1 MTTTVL
7 AAGSLRKALP
17 AMAEAAGL
25 KLDIRFGPAGLLRA
39 RIEEGL
45 RPSLFLSANMRHV
58 RAVSRLGDYG
68 EAIPFLENRVCLFG
82 RAELLADGDALRA
95 MLDPDGR
102 LGMSTPGADPGGDYA
117 LMVFDR
123 AETIRPGSRAMLRD
137 RARSLVGGDL
147 PGHHASTGSPVV
159 DLFRTGKVDLF
170 LGYRTTAL
178 DVTARHPGLTIL
190 DLPPELAVRPLYG
203 AAARATDEAR
213 SALVALLSATARQAA
228 EDCGFTPLPSP
239 AR

>member
-1 MTTTVL
+1 MTVIVL

-25 KLDIRFGPAGLLRA
+25 ELDVHFGPAGLLRA
-39 RIEEGL
+39 RIEDGL
-45 RPSLFLSANMRHV
+45 RPDLFLSASMRHA
-58 RAVSRLGDYG
+58 RAVSRLDGYG
-68 EAIPFLENRVCLFG
+68 EAVPFLENRVCLFG
-82 RAELLADGDALRA
+82 RAELLAEGDALRA

-102 LGMSTPGADPGGDYA
+102 LAMSTPGADPGGDYA

-123 AETIRPGSRAMLRD
+123 AEPIRPGSRAMLRD
-137 RARSLVGGDL
+137 RARSLVGGEMPDRDA
-147 PGHHASTGSPVV
+147 PAGSPVV
-159 DLFRTGKVDLF
+159 DLFKTGKVDLF

-178 DVTARHPGLTIL
+178 DATARHPGLSIL

-203 AAARATDEAR
+203 AAARAADEAR
-213 SALVALLSATARQAA
+213 SALAALLSPEARQAA
-228 EDCGFTPLPSP
+228 QACGFTTPPGP